1 MISAVLQLSY
11 VLEKFGDSP
20 CSSLMD
26 LCTRG
31 VHTGGD
37 ETLMPP
43 LGRVESSEEVLTKM
57 WTVSMGGMIPRLTT
71 NTVLSKSSS
80 ITMCPVRRGNSR
92 FLNYNHSNYDPACI
106 KYQTKLFNRFL
117 TTNYFLELS
126 LFSFFLLIDWC
137 IKSHLCLLTP

>member
-1 MISAVLQLSY
+1 MRTGEKKVQNPHKDGDFCSFATLFSY

-43 LGRVESSEEVLTKM
+43 LGSVESSEEVLTKI
-57 WTVSMGGMIPRLTT
+57 WTVSMGGIIPRLTT
-71 NTVLSKSSS
+71 NTILSKSSS
-80 ITMCPVRRGNSR
+80 ITMCPVRMGSSNV
-92 FLNYNHSNYDPACI
+92 LINNHGDYDPACVI
-106 KYQTKLFNRFL
+106 LHNRFP
-117 TTNYFLELS
+117 S
-126 LFSFFLLIDWC
+126 
-137 IKSHLCLLTP
+137 